1 MGVPSLIG
9 VNTMSPEKPRP
20 RTNRFGVAFE
30 EERAWVTFY
39 RRVGHDVTI
48 ATEVLAQLE
57 GDPEMKRAHLALYL
71 CCKESLRMHKARQAR
86 NKRIGQFVRWLCHG
100 LFVAPAQAL
109 RRALHLGGDIA
120 VECLP
125 ETVKEPAAPQVRK
138 LTREP
143 EFAQAASSF
152 GSQATPPTVAPAT
165 ADAQVQASRSP
176 RSKSARTAA

>member
-1 MGVPSLIG
+1 
-9 VNTMSPEKPRP
+9 MSPEKPRP
-20 RTNRFGVAFE
+20 RTKRFGVAFE

-39 RRVGHDVTI
+39 QRVGHDVTI

-57 GDPEMKRAHLALYL
+57 SDPEMKRAHLALFL

-86 NKRIGQFVRWLCHG
+86 NRRIGQFVRWLCHG
-100 LFVAPAQAL
+100 LFVVPS
-109 RRALHLGGDIA
+109 RALHRGLRRGGDIA

-143 EFAQAASSF
+143 EFAQAASGFSP
-152 GSQATPPTVAPAT
+152 QATLPTVAPAT
-165 ADAQVQASRSP
+165 TDAQVQASRSP
-176 RSKSARTAA
+176 RSKPTRAAA